1 MRFRNRGQDGAADE
15 AAVVDSSPEETS
27 EVPND
32 AVDVEEAE
40 GRHATSEP
48 DASFDEAPT
57 TIRPAITEEEIARMD
72 AAVIFDADPASESFL
87 DAPEG
92 PAGERLPRRSGVG
105 ILRKTVSEFLEDQGT
120 DMAAGLTYYGVLAIF
135 PAALAVFSTLGL
147 FGQGEKGVN
156 FVLDVLRPL
165 VSSDFL
171 KNIESPLHSLAHS
184 DAAGTTFA
192 VGLIAALWSAS
203 AYVGAFG
210 RAMNRVYEVDEGR
223 PWWRLRPMNFL
234 VTILTT
240 VMCSAGLLIVVA
252 SGSVAKSLGKR
263 MHIGNQAVQVWDIA
277 KWPVL
282 LVLIVAVIAL
292 LYHLTPNIRQGHPR
306 FLSIG
311 AIVAIL
317 VWLVASAGFGLYIV
331 NVHSYDRT
339 YGSLAGIILFL
350 IWLWIT
356 NVALI
361 FGAELD
367 SELERARQL
376 HRGIAAEERLQ
387 LVPRSERRADKADKR
402 REKDAARGRAIREAR
417 HGVGDPEDRPF

>member
-1 MRFRNRGQDGAADE
+1 MRFRHRTPDEDSTPESEPGAG
-15 AAVVDSSPEETS
+15 PEEASNDMPDATMTS
-27 EVPND
+27 EAD
-32 AVDVEEAE
+32 D
-40 GRHATSEP
+40 TSAKS
-48 DASFDEAPT
+48 DDRT
-57 TIRPAITEEEIARMD
+57 TITDDSVIAST
-72 AAVIFDADPASESFL
+72 VSFL
-87 DAPEG
+87 DQPEG
-92 PAGERLPRRSGVG
+92 EEHERLPRRSGFT
-105 ILRKTVSEFLEDQGT
+105 ILRKTVGEFQDDQGT
-120 DMAAGLTYYGVLAIF
+120 DLAAALTYYGILAIF

-156 FVLDVLRPL
+156 FVLDVLRPV
-165 VSSDFL
+165 VSADFL
-171 KNIESPLHSLAHS
+171 NNVRTPLHSLAHS
-184 DAAGTTFA
+184 DAAGVTFA
-192 VGLIAALWSAS
+192 IGLIAALWSAS

-240 VMCSAGLLIVVA
+240 AMCTAGLLIMVV
-252 SGSVAKSLGKR
+252 SGGVARSLGKR
-263 MHIGNQAVQVWDIA
+263 MGVGDQAVQVWDVA

-282 LVLIVAVIAL
+282 LILVITVIAL
-292 LYHLTPNIRQGHPR
+292 LYHLTPNIRQGRPR

-311 AIVAIL
+311 ASVAIL
-317 VWLVASAGFGLYIV
+317 VWLVASTGLGFYVV

-339 YGSLAGIILFL
+339 YGSLAGIILTL
-350 IWLWIT
+350 VWLWIT

-387 LVPRSERRADKADKR
+387 LVPRSERRTARVEKR
-402 REKDAARGRAIREAR
+402 REQDAARGRAVREAR
-417 HGVGDPEDRPF
+417 TGAGDPEDRPF

>member
-1 MRFRNRGQDGAADE
+1 MRFRNRKNDDSTPE
-15 AAVVDSSPEETS
+15 AS
-27 EVPND
+27 EVEKSSE
-32 AVDVEEAE
+32 VEEAQSAVTKPE
-40 GRHATSEP
+40 SPEP
-48 DASFDEAPT
+48 DPDSQHIIVTDETEIVPT
-57 TIRPAITEEEIARMD
+57 
-72 AAVIFDADPASESFL
+72 VSFL
-87 DAPEG
+87 DRPEG
-92 PAGERLPRRSGVG
+92 EEHERLPRRSGVS
-105 ILRKTVSEFLEDQGT
+105 ILRKTAAEFLDDQGT
-120 DMAAGLTYYGVLAIF
+120 DLAAGLTYYGILAIF

-165 VSSDFL
+165 VSADFIN
-171 KNIESPLHSLAHS
+171 NIRTPLHSLAHS
-184 DAAGTTFA
+184 DAAGVTFA
-192 VGLIAALWSAS
+192 VGLVAALWSAS

-240 VMCSAGLLIVVA
+240 AMCTAGLLIMVV
-252 SGSVAKSLGKR
+252 SGSVARSLGKR
-263 MHIGNQAVQVWDIA
+263 MGVGHQAVQIWDIA

-282 LVLIVAVIAL
+282 LILVIAVIAL
-292 LYHLTPNIRQGHPR
+292 LYHLTPNIRQGRPR

-311 AIVAIL
+311 ASVAIL
-317 VWLVASAGFGLYIV
+317 VWLIASAGLGFYVV

-339 YGSLAGIILFL
+339 YGSLAGIILTL
-350 IWLWIT
+350 VWLWIT

-387 LVPRSERRADKADKR
+387 LVPRSERRSEWVSR
-402 REKDAARGRAIREAR
+402 RRAKDAAKARAVREAR
-417 HGVGDPEDRPF
+417 MGAGDPEDRPF

>member
-1 MRFRNRGQDGAADE
+1 MRLRNRNQADDT
-15 AAVVDSSPEETS
+15 VI
-27 EVPND
+27 
-32 AVDVEEAE
+32 
-40 GRHATSEP
+40 
-48 DASFDEAPT
+48 DEAPEAGT
-57 TIRPAITEEEIARMD
+57 D
-72 AAVIFDADPASESFL
+72 AAPETTPDSEAADDSNTEPDKRLIVTDETEIVPTVSFL
-87 DAPEG
+87 DRPEG
-92 PAGERLPRRSGVG
+92 EEHERLPRRSGIG
-105 ILRKTVSEFLEDQGT
+105 ILRKAGAEFLEDQGT
-120 DMAAGLTYYGVLAIF
+120 DLAAALTYYGILAIF

-171 KNIESPLHSLAHS
+171 NNVRTPLHSLAHS
-184 DAAGTTFA
+184 DAAGVTFA
-192 VGLIAALWSAS
+192 IGLIAALWSAS

-234 VTILTT
+234 VTVLTT
-240 VMCSAGLLIVVA
+240 ALCTIGLIIMVTT
-252 SGSVAKSLGKR
+252 GSVAQSLGKR
-263 MHIGNQAVQVWDIA
+263 MGIGHQAVQIWDIA

-282 LVLIVAVIAL
+282 LILVIAVIAL
-292 LYHLTPNIRQGHPR
+292 LYHLTPNIRQGRPR
-306 FLSIG
+306 FLSLG
-311 AIVAIL
+311 ASVAII
-317 VWLVASAGFGLYIV
+317 VWLIASAGLGLYVV

-339 YGSLAGIILFL
+339 YGSLAGIILTL

-387 LVPRSERRADKADKR
+387 LVPRSDRRSEWLSRR
-402 REKDAARGRAIREAR
+402 REKDAARGRAVREAR
-417 HGVGDPEDRPF
+417 TGAGDPDDRPF

>member
-1 MRFRNRGQDGAADE
+1 MKFRNRGSNDEVAPE
-15 AAVVDSSPEETS
+15 AAEVEEVS
-27 EVPND
+27 EVSED
-32 AVDVEEAE
+32 TSFEEA
-40 GRHATSEP
+40 AT
-48 DASFDEAPT
+48 T
-57 TIRPAITEEEIARMD
+57 VRPIITDEEIAQLD
-72 AAVIFDADPASESFL
+72 AVAFEADPAAESFL

-92 PAGERLPRRSGVG
+92 DSMERLPRRSGLG
-105 ILRKTVSEFLEDQGT
+105 ILRKTVAEFLEDQGT

-135 PAALAVFSTLGL
+135 PAALAIFSTLGL

-165 VSSDFL
+165 ISSSFL
-171 KNIESPLHSLAHS
+171 NNIAPLLRSLAHS
-184 DAAGTTFA
+184 DAAGVTFA
-192 VGLIAALWSAS
+192 IGLVAALWSAS

-240 VMCSAGLLIVVA
+240 LMCVAGLLILMA
-252 SGSVAKSLGKR
+252 SGSVARSLGNR
-263 MHIGNQAVQVWDIA
+263 MHVGHSAVQVWDIA

-282 LVLIVAVIAL
+282 LVLVVAIIAL

-306 FLSIG
+306 FLSVG
-311 AIVAIL
+311 ALVAIL
-317 VWLVASAGFGLYIV
+317 VWLIASAGLGLYIV

-339 YGSLAGIILFL
+339 YGSLAGIILTL

-387 LVPRSERRADKADKR
+387 LVPRSERRTDKVGRR
-402 REKDAARGRAIREAR
+402 REKDAAKGRAIRQAR
-417 HGVGDPEDRPF
+417 AGVGDPEDRPF